1 MVLEI
6 LVIMTLARVLGARV
20 KAKGLNKFPYQLLLW
35 VLLIGGELAGA
46 VLGFLVHSVLE
57 SGEPV
62 PRMFVYFCALV
73 GGVIGIVIAFVIA
86 HVAKP
91 ADHLEPWEHD
101 EPAEGDEVIDLPVT
115 QRDEHSS

>member
-1 MVLEI
+1 
-6 LVIMTLARVLGARV
+6 MTLARVLGARV

-62 PRMFVYFCALV
+62 PRVFVYFCALV
-73 GGVIGIVIAFVIA
+73 GGGLGVVIALVISD
-86 HVAKP
+86 VG
-91 ADHLEPWEHD
+91 
-101 EPAEGDEVIDLPVT
+101 EPAGHPEAGGHHGTPAGAQGIHL
-115 QRDEHSS
+115 